1 MGGGRENQDVEEGY
15 ASSSEELKLGLCDSQ
30 SVYTVLYLLFL
41 NPALFANNTHKRSHQ
56 VHFF

>member
-15 ASSSEELKLGLCDSQ
+15 ASSDELKLGLCDSQ

-41 NPALFANNTHKRSHQ
+41 NPA
-56 VHFF
+56 